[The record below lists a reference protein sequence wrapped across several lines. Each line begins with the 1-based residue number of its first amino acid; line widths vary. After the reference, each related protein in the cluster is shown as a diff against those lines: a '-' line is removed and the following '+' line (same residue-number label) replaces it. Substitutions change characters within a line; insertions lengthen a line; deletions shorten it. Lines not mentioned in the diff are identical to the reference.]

1 MSLYLDRHHAGRAL
15 ASSLREYAGRTNL
28 IVYALPRGGVPV
40 AYEVAVELA
49 APLDVFVVRKIG
61 VPGRE
66 ELAMGAIAS
75 GGHCVI
81 NEDVVQTLDISKTE
95 IVRAVRAE
103 KRELN
108 RCEFAYRGA
117 RPAVPVVGKVV
128 LLVDDGMA
136 TGASMRAAI
145 RALRQLSPTHIIAAV
160 PVAAAETCDAM
171 SDEADDVVCLVTPEP
186 FESVGLWYDDFLQ
199 TTDREVRELL
209 ASTGGFAPGAG
220 TRRLATSL
228 AH

>member
-1 MSLYLDRHHAGRAL
+1 MTLYADRQHAGRIL

-28 IVYALPRGGVPV
+28 VIYALPRGGVPV
-40 AYEVAVELA
+40 GYEVAIELA

-81 NEDVVQTLDISKTE
+81 NDDVVQSFDISKNE

-103 KRELN
+103 KRELA
-108 RCEFAYRGA
+108 RREFAYRGA
-117 RPAVPVVGKVV
+117 RPAVNVMGKVV
-128 LLVDDGMA
+128 LLIDDGMA

-145 RALRQLSPTHIIAAV
+145 RALRQLSPTQIIAAV
-160 PVAAAETCDAM
+160 PVAASDTCDAM
-171 SDEADDVVCLVTPEP
+171 ADEADDVVCLATPEP
-186 FESVGLWYDDFLQ
+186 FSAVGLWYEDFSP

-220 TRRLATSL
+220 TRRLAASF

>member
-1 MSLYLDRHHAGRAL
+1 MSLYLDRHHAGRVL

-28 IVYALPRGGVPV
+28 VVYALPRGGVPV
-40 AYEVAVELA
+40 GYEVAVELV

-75 GGHCVI
+75 GGHCVL
-81 NEDVVQTLDISKTE
+81 NDDVVQTLDIPKDE
-95 IVRAVRAE
+95 IVRAVRLE
-103 KRELN
+103 KRELA
-108 RCEFAYRGA
+108 RREFAYRGE
-117 RPAVPVVGKVV
+117 RPAVHVMGKVV

-145 RALRQLSPTHIIAAV
+145 RALRQLSPTQIIAAV
-160 PVAAAETCDAM
+160 PVAAGETCDAM
-171 SDEADDVVCLVTPEP
+171 SDEADDVVCLATPEP
-186 FESVGLWYDDFLQ
+186 FDAVGHWYDDFTP

-209 ASTGGFAPGAG
+209 ASTGGFAPGG
-220 TRRLATSL
+220 STRRLASSL
-228 AH
+228 SR